1 MKICRAARIDF
12 VVMDSSRLD
21 IFGVVMYTTALDFEE
36 LSVSTIHVF
45 SHTPFNSRPFA
56 GITQKGGTST
66 STPMGIMFIL
76 LSLFM
81 DGVTAGVQKRLKA
94 DLGKV
99 GVKPKPYDFMFWTNL
114 YMMCVALLIA
124 VILGEVSSG
133 MAYCSA
139 NPEIFSL

>member
-1 MKICRAARIDF
+1 MKLCRAVRIGF
-12 VVMDSSRLD
+12 VVMDSSHVD
-21 IFGVVMYTTALDFEE
+21 IFGAVMYTMALWTLKNSLFPQ
-36 LSVSTIHVF
+36 F
-45 SHTPFNSRPFA
+45 SLTPPSIRVHLLV
-56 GITQKGGTST
+56 TQKGGTST

-99 GVKPKPYDFMFWTNL
+99 GVQPKPYDFMFWTNL

>member
-1 MKICRAARIDF
+1 MRIGF
-12 VVMDSSRLD
+12 VVMDIHGGGCSRLD
-21 IFGVVMYTTALDFEE
+21 NLGAVMYTMVLDVVEG
-36 LSVSTIHVF
+36 LSFPAIF
-45 SHTPFNSRPFA
+45 SHTPFNPRSFA
-56 GITQKGGTST
+56 GLVTQKGGTST

-124 VILGEVSSG
+124 IILGEVTSG

>member
-12 VVMDSSRLD
+12 VVMDSSHLD

-45 SHTPFNSRPFA
+45 SHTPFIRVHLLV
-56 GITQKGGTST
+56 TQKGGTST